1 MRWSAMA
8 FTDLAPYPPM
18 LAAIQSLQ
26 DTITMARALVQ
37 AGRRIDLT
45 GLDADAAVL
54 CTAIGLLAPE
64 RSQGLRQSLEEL
76 VRDVDALT
84 AALHP

>member
-1 MRWSAMA
+1 MA
-8 FTDLAPYPPM
+8 FNDLAPYPPM

-37 AGRRIDLT
+37 AGRQIDLT

-64 RSQGLRQSLEEL
+64 RSHGLRAQLEEL
-76 VRDVDALT
+76 VRDVDALS
-84 AALHP
+84 AALNP

>member
-8 FTDLAPYPPM
+8 FTDLAPYPPR

-76 VRDVDALT
+76 LRDVDALT